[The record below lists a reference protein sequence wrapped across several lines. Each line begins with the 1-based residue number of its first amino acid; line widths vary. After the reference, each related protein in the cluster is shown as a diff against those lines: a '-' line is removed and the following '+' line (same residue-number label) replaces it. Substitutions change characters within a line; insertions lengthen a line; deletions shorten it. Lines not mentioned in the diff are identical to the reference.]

1 MFDFLKKN
9 NKKPDRYRKNRKSL
23 WRDAV
28 ELTKEYKQAYAK
40 IEPKLQQEIS
50 QLPKC
55 RGMCHRAWSI
65 QKQLLAAEGIDWHTP
80 AEMNPNVRFD

>member
-9 NKKPDRYRKNRKSL
+9 KKPKRYRKNRKSL

-40 IEPKLQQEIS
+40 IEPKLQQEID

-65 QKQLLAAEGIDWHTP
+65 QKQLLAAEGIDWRTP

>member
-9 NKKPDRYRKNRKSL
+9 KTPKRYRKNRKSL

-28 ELTKEYKQAYAK
+28 ELTEEYKQAYAK

-65 QKQLLAAEGIDWHTP
+65 EKQLLAAEGIDWRTP
-80 AEMNPNVRFD
+80 AEMNPNVHFD